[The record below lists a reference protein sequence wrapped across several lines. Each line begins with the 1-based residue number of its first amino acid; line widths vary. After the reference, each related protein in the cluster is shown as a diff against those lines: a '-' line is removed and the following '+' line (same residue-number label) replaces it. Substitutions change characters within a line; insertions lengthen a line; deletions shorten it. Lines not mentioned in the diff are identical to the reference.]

1 MSKLPLIGVPSLRV
15 SHPGGLFLDLDSEF
29 NHTDNDGKKTRKAM
43 PVSLPLAAGITCCL
57 RHGMVTFSDAEY
69 DGSH

>member
-29 NHTDNDGKKTRKAM
+29 NHTDNDGKNAQSHASELAFGGRDHL
-43 PVSLPLAAGITCCL
+43 LPPPW
-57 RHGMVTFSDAEY
+57 HGDIL
-69 DGSH
+69 